1 MSLSPRVTR
10 GSLRHLSPDFDW
22 NLLEQQSS
30 HFTATEAHVLSTADS
45 KGKEKKDKKDK
56 KKQEGAIPKT
66 RPSDSTSASLQ
77 FPSDLP
83 SPEYDQAGT
92 PPSTRDEIIRLQ
104 LVKDNHDREI
114 CKLELRLQ
122 LAQLE
127 NKTVSLPPGST
138 ETSTS
143 KSLGDMKAPQKIVNP
158 QQWPH
163 IFAPGEPKLY
173 VDLSLAKFCAGYLVI
188 ITQLADKPLREP
200 VIAHFHELM
209 ILASTYQWS
218 AVRSYHYKVLLS
230 IELGLVQ
237 WGGQF

>member
-1 MSLSPRVTR
+1 M
-10 GSLRHLSPDFDW
+10 
-22 NLLEQQSS
+22 
-30 HFTATEAHVLSTADS
+30 
-45 KGKEKKDKKDK
+45 
-56 KKQEGAIPKT
+56 
-66 RPSDSTSASLQ
+66 
-77 FPSDLP
+77 
-83 SPEYDQAGT
+83 
-92 PPSTRDEIIRLQ
+92 
-104 LVKDNHDREI
+104 
-114 CKLELRLQ
+114 
-122 LAQLE
+122 AQLE

-173 VDLSLAKFCAGYLVI
+173 VDLSLAEFCASYLVI

-218 AVRSYHYKVLLS
+218 AVRSYHYKVIRS

-237 WGGQF
+237 WGDSFEHFKQSFFLPTRLLTEAHHKATKPGISVFHRTPPNL